1 MTSSIREMNFRWQ
14 SDNSGAWNTN
24 TKPLPFMTLN
34 QGQSPSF
41 NNTIPFGSAPSPA
54 QYEQYNNANNG
65 NNGNNGNNNFQ
76 SSFLSNMFEQFKSFI
91 SSMMGNPAFGGASN
105 MQALNFDNRQNF
117 PEQGPLSSHPAGM
130 DDKQLAKGLL
140 NNWDAFEDKNK
151 PGFITQNSIREMA
164 NKPMSG
170 RAGDDLNVS
179 LAREILSRPDLNRQ
193 LDQHS
198 RADQQDGMI
207 DKGNIELVIWR

>member
-1 MTSSIREMNFRWQ
+1 MTSSIREINFRWQ

-24 TKPLPFMTLN
+24 TKPRPFMSLN
-34 QGQSPSF
+34 QGQPPSF

-54 QYEQYNNANNG
+54 QYEQYNN
-65 NNGNNGNNNFQ
+65 GNNNSQ
-76 SSFLSNMFEQFKSFI
+76 NSFLSNMIEQFKSFI
-91 SSMMGNPAFGGASN
+91 GSMMGNPALGGASS
-105 MQALNFDNRQNF
+105 MPAVNFDNRQNF
-117 PEQGPLSSHPAGM
+117 PEQGPLSSQPAGM

-179 LAREILSRPDLNRQ
+179 LAREILNRPDLNRQ

>member
-1 MTSSIREMNFRWQ
+1 MTSSIHGINSSWH
-14 SDNSGAWNTN
+14 SGNSGAWNTN

-34 QGQSPSF
+34 QGQPLSF
-41 NNTIPFGSAPSPA
+41 NNTIPFGGASSPA
-54 QYEQYNNANNG
+54 QYGQY

-91 SSMMGNPAFGGASN
+91 GSMMGNPAFGGASN
-105 MQALNFDNRQNF
+105 MQALNFDNGQNF
-117 PEQGPLSSHPAGM
+117 PEQGPLSSQPAGM

-198 RADQQDGMI
+198 RTGKQDGWI
-207 DKGNIELVIWR
+207 DKRNIDRVIER

>member
-54 QYEQYNNANNG
+54 QYEQYNNA

-170 RAGDDLNVS
+170 RAGDDLNVM

-198 RADQQDGMI
+198 RTGKQDGWI
-207 DKGNIELVIWR
+207 DKRNIEIVIER